1 MLKDP
6 EGEISLGVTVGR
18 FNVTCFSQ
26 CRALWIAAAA
36 LFALAALVGS
46 GCSSG
51 GSSSASP
58 SSAGADDGEALEGK
72 TWKATEIAEVTTVLA
87 EKGAEVT
94 AAFAAGQLSGSGGVN
109 RYTATY
115 ETQPGGKITIS
126 QPAATLMAGP
136 PKAMAQEQ
144 AYFAALTK
152 ATKFAVAEDS
162 LTLTDDQGAV
172 LVRCAVVQPTVLEG
186 TEWDALAYNNG
197 KGALQ
202 SLAASSAITATFGS
216 DGSLTGNAS
225 INRYT
230 TTYTASDGTMSIDAA
245 IATTKMAG
253 SEELM
258 TQESAYLAALPGTAT
273 YAIEGDELW
282 LRDSTG
288 AALAHYVAR

>member
-1 MLKDP
+1 
-6 EGEISLGVTVGR
+6 VTG
-18 FNVTCFSQ
+18 FSYR
-26 CRALWIAAAA
+26 RALPLAAAA

-51 GSSSASP
+51 SSASPSSASP
-58 SSAGADDGEALEGK
+58 SSAGADDGTALEGK
-72 TWKATEIAEVTTVLA
+72 VWQATAIEGVTTVLTA
-87 EKGAEVT
+87 KGVEVT
-94 AAFAAGQLSGSGGVN
+94 AAFAAGELSGSGGVN

-152 ATKFAVAEDS
+152 ATRFAVTADA
-162 LTLTDDQGAV
+162 LTLTDDQGTV
-172 LVRCAVVQPTVLEG
+172 LVRYAVVQPTKLEG

-197 KGALQ
+197 KGGLQ

-230 TTYTASDGTMSIDAA
+230 TTYTTSGDTMSVDAA

-253 SEELM
+253 PDDLM
-258 TQESAYLAALPGTAT
+258 KQEAAYLAALPKTAT
-273 YAIEGDELW
+273 YTIEGDELW
-282 LRDSTG
+282 LRDASG
-288 AALAHYVAR
+288 AALAHYVAK